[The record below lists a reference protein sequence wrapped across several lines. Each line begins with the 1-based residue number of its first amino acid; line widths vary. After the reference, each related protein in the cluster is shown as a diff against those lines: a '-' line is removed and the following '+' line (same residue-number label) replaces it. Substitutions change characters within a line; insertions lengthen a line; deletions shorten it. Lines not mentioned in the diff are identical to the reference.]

1 MKERPFRLAFIFAV
15 ISFLASLIMI
25 PYQLQIIPLPEAS
38 PVHPAVLFASS
49 AIQTALITLLLS
61 YLGIRLS
68 SSVGLQ
74 LNLWKGWAYRQKHE
88 GFAKR
93 TVILAISGGI
103 IVSLA
108 ISSLDQLFFMPSIP
122 QLAQLQAQAP
132 VSSRWLGLTTIFYG
146 GIVEELLLRLGLMTL
161 FVWLFYRL
169 FGKKTSSWM
178 FIVAIL
184 LTSVLFGLGHL
195 PATIQAFG
203 ELTSLLVIRAI
214 LLNSLAGILF
224 GWLYWKKGL
233 EYAMIAHMTG
243 DLMLHAIL
251 S

>member
-1 MKERPFRLAFIFAV
+1 MKERPLRLALIFAV

-25 PYQLQIIPLPEAS
+25 PYQLQIIPLPETV
-38 PVHPAVLFASS
+38 PVHPAILFVGS
-49 AIQTALITLLLS
+49 AIQTAVISFLLS

-68 SSVGLQ
+68 SSIGLQ

-88 GFAKR
+88 GFEKR
-93 TVILAISGGI
+93 AVVLAILGGI
-103 IVSLA
+103 VVSLA
-108 ISSLDQLFFMPSIP
+108 ITSLDRLFFVPSIP
-122 QLAQLQAQAP
+122 QLAQLQALE
-132 VSSRWLGLTTIFYG
+132 SSRWLGLTTIFYG
-146 GIVEELLLRLGLMTL
+146 GIVEELMLRLGLMTL

-169 FGKKTSSWM
+169 SGKKTSSWM

-203 ELTSLLVIRAI
+203 ELTSLLVIRGI
-214 LLNSLAGILF
+214 LLNSIGGILF